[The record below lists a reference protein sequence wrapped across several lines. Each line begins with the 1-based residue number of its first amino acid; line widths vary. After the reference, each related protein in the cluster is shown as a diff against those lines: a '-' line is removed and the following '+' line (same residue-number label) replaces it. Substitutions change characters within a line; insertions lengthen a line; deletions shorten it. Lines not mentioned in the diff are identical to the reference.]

1 MNQMRT
7 RIAPDRRRLGAALS
21 IAAFMTVAAAATPAS
36 AETTITVTHPATP
49 APTFIDNGTPGESAG
64 DVRIFHFDGTADDGG
79 TVRTD
84 WIMTTT
90 GIGTLEENV
99 DSRVTLGVFS
109 FDDGPEDQLLLQGV
123 AFYPKQGATLKASSS
138 TIRTIVGGTGAF
150 AGASGWVDSNHL
162 EDGTW
167 RHVFHIE

>member
-1 MNQMRT
+1 MRT
-7 RIAPDRRRLGAALS
+7 RIAPDRLRFGAALS
-21 IAAFMTVAAAATPAS
+21 IAAFMTVAAAAAPAS

-49 APTFIDNGTPGESAG
+49 APTFIDNGTPGESVG
-64 DVRIFHFDGTADDGG
+64 DVRIFHFNGTADDGG

-90 GIGTLEENV
+90 GIGALEENV
-99 DSRVTLGVFS
+99 DSRVALGVFS

-123 AFYPKQGATLKASSS
+123 AFYPNGNSTLKASSS
-138 TIRTIVGGTGAF
+138 TIRAIVGGTGAF
-150 AGASGWVDSNHL
+150 AGASGWVDSSHL

>member
-1 MNQMRT
+1 MRT
-7 RIAPDRRRLGAALS
+7 RILPDRLRLGAALS
-21 IAAFMTVAAAATPAS
+21 IATFMMVAAAPAS

-49 APTFIDNGTPGESAG
+49 TPTFIDNGTPGKSVG
-64 DVRIFHFDGTADDGG
+64 DVRIFHFNGTADDGG

-99 DSRVTLGVFS
+99 DSRITLGVFS

-123 AFYPKQGATLKASSS
+123 AFYPNGNSTLKASSS
-138 TIRTIVGGTGAF
+138 TIRAIIGGTGAF